1 MDRKTSKRLR
11 GYDIRVQRE
20 DSDAMREKLHAWG
33 VEKALPEEW
42 DQVKQDPTVV
52 KAVIF
57 LSSQR
62 NRRSGKRRLSDEYSR
77 S

>member
-1 MDRKTSKRLR
+1 MNRNTSKLVR

-20 DSDAMREKLHAWG
+20 GSDDMREKQHAWG
-33 VEKALPEEW
+33 VEQALPEEW
-42 DQVKQDPTVV
+42 DQVKADPTVV
-52 KAVIF
+52 RAEIF

-62 NRRSGKRRLSDEYSR
+62 RLRPSKRRLSDEYSR